1 MFPLSAAGA
10 NLQWKNAQKKEL
22 KNIISETI
30 NKSIPKRSPISTTL
44 EWRPCVEASLA
55 TSAHHWI
62 AIKFKDKK
70 DKKINK
76 KLW

>member
-1 MFPLSAAGA
+1 M
-10 NLQWKNAQKKEL
+10 
-22 KNIISETI
+22 
-30 NKSIPKRSPISTTL
+30 PKRSPISTTL